1 MEDYGTT
8 SWRAEVVEPLTATK
22 KIEIRFARETLGLFE
37 TERTAG
43 VRSFT
48 LATKREAK
56 KMRKLTFTI
65 AATLGLLALTPVSAI
80 AQDWPQKQV
89 IRMIVPFPAGGGT
102 DVVARIVAKYLSER
116 LHQAIVVENR
126 GGANGQIG
134 LQTLKQSA
142 PDGYTIEVTSDT
154 PMTVNPW
161 IYKNLPY
168 DPLRDFIPVVSLIRL
183 PSMLAVH
190 PSVPARSV
198 AEFIALAKSKPGS
211 LTYASAGVGNFSH
224 LEMELFALAAG
235 VKLVHVPYKGTGPS
249 AMGLIGGEVQVA
261 FNNVSTLL
269 PHAQAGKLIALAV
282 AEPKR
287 IPELPDIPAI
297 AETLPGFEMAP
308 WVGLVVP
315 TGTPQPIVDRLAME
329 TIVVMRDPVVIKQFN
344 EQQLNVMVL
353 EKDKFAELIR
363 NDLEKWGKVT
373 KAAGV
378 TMQ

>member
-1 MEDYGTT
+1 
-8 SWRAEVVEPLTATK
+8 
-22 KIEIRFARETLGLFE
+22 
-37 TERTAG
+37 
-43 VRSFT
+43 
-48 LATKREAK
+48 
-56 KMRKLTFTI
+56 MRKLTSILVT
-65 AATLGLLALTPVSAI
+65 ALGLLTLLAAPSI
-80 AQDWPQKQV
+80 AQNWPQKQV
-89 IRMIVPFPAGGGT
+89 IRMLVPFPAGGGT
-102 DVVARIVAKYLSER
+102 DAVARIVAKYLSER
-116 LHQAIVVENR
+116 LHQTIVVENR

-198 AEFIALAKSKPGS
+198 AEFIALAKSTPGS

-249 AMGLIGGEVQVA
+249 AMGLIGGEVQA
-261 FNNVSTLL
+261 GFNNVSTLL

-287 IPELPDIPAI
+287 LPDLPDLPAI

-308 WVGLVVP
+308 WVGLIVP
-315 TGTPQPIVDRLAME
+315 AGTPKPIVDRLTEE
-329 TIVVMRDPVVIKQFN
+329 TIAVMQDPAVVKQFN

-353 EKDKFAELIR
+353 EKEKFADLIR
-363 NDLEKWGKVT
+363 SDLEKWGKVT
-373 KAAGV
+373 KAAGIA
-378 TMQ
+378 ME